1 MIGKTYEELSVGQ
14 FDTFSKT
21 ISETDITLFGA
32 ISGDFNPAH
41 FDQEYAKKTRFKKR
55 IAHGMVATSLISGV
69 LGMKFP
75 GPGTIYIDQ
84 SLRFLAPVYIGDT
97 ITAKVEILEKLPK
110 NRIKI
115 RTSCVNQDG
124 DIVIDGE
131 AHILPPLAKFK

>member
-21 ISETDITLFGA
+21 ITETDITMFGA

-55 IAHGMVATSLISGV
+55 IAHGMVATSLVSGV
-69 LGMKFP
+69 LGMKLP
-75 GPGTIYIDQ
+75 GPGTIYLDQ
-84 SLRFLAPVYIGDT
+84 SLMFIAPVYIGDT
-97 ITAKVEILEKLPK
+97 ITAKVEVLAKLPK

-115 RTSCVNQDG
+115 RTYCFNQSNE
-124 DIVIDGE
+124 IVIDGE